1 MLCKTRR
8 ESNSFLSSNRRRKST
23 FYDMT
28 FAFIE
33 SETNNISIMLLGF
46 IYFIGDVMKYPF
58 TLTCIAALLS
68 GLSSAAIAADVPAGT
83 VLAKQ
88 QDLVRH
94 IKDEPASLDPAKA
107 VGLPEIQ
114 VIRDLFEG
122 LVNQD
127 ANGNIIPGVAT
138 RWQTNDQKIWTFTL
152 RNDAKW
158 SDGTPVTAQDFVY
171 SWQRLVDPA
180 TTSPFAWFAA
190 LAGIA
195 NAQNIIDGK
204 AKPDSLGVTAV
215 DAHTLRVQLDKP
227 LPWFVNLTAN
237 FSLYPVNKTNVES
250 DKNWTRPGKL
260 VGNGAYVLADRVVNE
275 KLVATPNKHYWDNA
289 KTVIQK
295 VTFVPINQE
304 SAATKRYLAGD
315 IDITESFPKNQ
326 YQKLLKELPGQVYTP
341 AQLGTYYYAFNTQK
355 GPTADA
361 RVRLAL
367 SMTIDR
373 RIIAEKV
380 LGTGEKPAWRLTPD
394 VTAGFTPQPSA
405 MEQSSQAELNAQA
418 KTLLQAAGY
427 GPNRPLK
434 LTLLYNTSENHQK
447 IAIAVASMWKKNLG
461 VDVKLQNQEWK
472 TYIDSRNTGNFD
484 VIRASWVGDY
494 NEPSTFL
501 SLLTSTNTGNIAR
514 FNEPAYDKVIRQ
526 AAMENTATARNADY
540 NEAEKILA
548 EKAPIAPIYQYTNG
562 RLIKPWLKGYPI
574 TNPEDVAY
582 THTMYLIKH

>member
-1 MLCKTRR
+1 
-8 ESNSFLSSNRRRKST
+8 
-23 FYDMT
+23 MT
-28 FAFIE
+28 
-33 SETNNISIMLLGF
+33 L
-46 IYFIGDVMKYPF
+46 PF
-58 TLTCIAALLS
+58 TLTCCAVLLS
-68 GLSSAAIAADVPAGT
+68 GLSSIAVAADVPAGT

-88 QDLVRH
+88 QELVRH

-138 RWQTNDQKIWTFTL
+138 RWQTNDQRIWTFTL

-158 SDGTPVTAQDFVY
+158 SDGTPVTAQGFVY
-171 SWQRLVDPA
+171 SWQRLVDPK

-190 LAGIA
+190 LAGIT
-195 NAQNIIDGK
+195 NAQDIIDGK
-204 AKPDSLGVTAV
+204 AKPETLGVTAV

-237 FSLYPVNKTNVES
+237 VSLYPVNKANVES

-260 VGNGAYVLADRVVNE
+260 IGNGAYVLADRVVNE
-275 KLVATPNKHYWDNA
+275 KLVAVPNKHYWDNA

-295 VTFVPINQE
+295 VTFIPINQE
-304 SAATKRYLAGD
+304 SSATKRYLAGD

-380 LGTGEKPAWRLTPD
+380 LGTGEKPAWRFTPD
-394 VTAGFTPQPSA
+394 VTAGFKPQTSEMA
-405 MEQSSQAELNAQA
+405 QSSQAELNAQA
-418 KTLLQAAGY
+418 KMLLQAAGY

-501 SLLTSTNTGNIAR
+501 SLLTSTNTGNISR
-514 FNEPAYDKVIRQ
+514 FSDPAYDKVIRQ
-526 AAMENTATARNADY
+526 ATLENTAEARNADY
-540 NEAEKILA
+540 NTAEKILA

-562 RLIKPWLKGYPI
+562 RLIKPWVKGYPI

-582 THTMYLIKH
+582 THTMYIVKH

>member
-1 MLCKTRR
+1 
-8 ESNSFLSSNRRRKST
+8 
-23 FYDMT
+23 
-28 FAFIE
+28 
-33 SETNNISIMLLGF
+33 
-46 IYFIGDVMKYPF
+46 MKYPF
-58 TLTCIAALLS
+58 TLTCFAVLLS
-68 GLSSAAIAADVPAGT
+68 GLSSAAFAADVPTGT

-171 SWQRLVDPA
+171 SWQRLVDPK

-190 LAGIA
+190 LAGIT
-195 NAQNIIDGK
+195 NAQDIIDGK
-204 AKPDSLGVTAV
+204 AKPETLGVTAV
-215 DAHTLRVQLDKP
+215 DARTLRVQLDKP

-237 FSLYPVNKTNVES
+237 FSLYPVNKANVES
-250 DKNWTRPGKL
+250 DINWTRPGKL

-275 KLVATPNKHYWDNA
+275 KLVATPNKQYWDNA

-304 SAATKRYLAGD
+304 SSATKRYLAGD

-405 MEQSSQAELNAQA
+405 LEQSNQAELNAQA
-418 KTLLQAAGY
+418 KMLLQAAGY

-501 SLLTSTNTGNIAR
+501 ALLTSTNTGNIAR

-526 AAMENTATARNADY
+526 AALENTAAARNADY
-540 NEAEKILA
+540 NEAEKILSA
-548 EKAPIAPIYQYTNG
+548 KAPIAPIYQYTNG

-582 THTMYLIKH
+582 THTMYIVKH

>member
-1 MLCKTRR
+1 
-8 ESNSFLSSNRRRKST
+8 
-23 FYDMT
+23 
-28 FAFIE
+28 
-33 SETNNISIMLLGF
+33 
-46 IYFIGDVMKYPF
+46 MKYPF
-58 TLTCIAALLS
+58 TLTCCAALLA
-68 GLSSAAIAADVPAGT
+68 GLSTAAVAADVPAGT
-83 VLAKQ
+83 TLAKQ
-88 QDLVRH
+88 QELVRH

-171 SWQRLVDPA
+171 SWQRLVDPK

-190 LAGIA
+190 LAGIT
-195 NAQNIIDGK
+195 NAQDIIDGK
-204 AKPDSLGVTAV
+204 AKPETLGVTAV
-215 DAHTLRVQLDKP
+215 DARTLRVQLDKP

-237 FSLYPVNKTNVES
+237 FSLYPVNKTVVES

-260 VGNGAYVLADRVVNE
+260 VGNGAYVLAERVVNE
-275 KLVATPNKHYWDNA
+275 KLVATPNPYYWDNA

-295 VTFVPINQE
+295 VTFMPINQE
-304 SAATKRYLAGD
+304 SAATKRYQAGD
-315 IDITESFPKNQ
+315 IDITESFAKNQ
-326 YQKLLKELPGQVYTP
+326 YQKLKKELPGQVFTP

-367 SMTIDR
+367 SMSIDR

-380 LGTGEKPAWRLTPD
+380 LGTGEKPAWRFTPD
-394 VTAGFTPQPSA
+394 VTAGFKPQPSA
-405 MEQSSQAELNAQA
+405 LEESSQAELNAQA

-434 LTLLYNTSENHQK
+434 LTLLYNTQEVHQK

-501 SLLTSTNTGNIAR
+501 SLLTSTNSGNIAR
-514 FNEPAYDKVIRQ
+514 FNDPAYDKVIRQ
-526 AAMENTATARNADY
+526 ASLENTAEARNADY
-540 NEAEKILA
+540 NAAEKILA

-562 RLIKPWLKGYPI
+562 RLIKPWVKGYPI

-582 THTMYLIKH
+582 THTMYIIKH